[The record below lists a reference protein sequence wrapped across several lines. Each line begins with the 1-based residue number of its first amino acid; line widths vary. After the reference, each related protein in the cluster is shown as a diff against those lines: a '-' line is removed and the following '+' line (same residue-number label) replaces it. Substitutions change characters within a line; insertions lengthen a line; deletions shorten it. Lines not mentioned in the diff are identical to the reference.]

1 MSVPHNRNNSGM
13 VRFQKGVSGNPG
25 GRPKKNDDLV
35 QAARE
40 NTVAALDTLASIML
54 NKRAPS
60 AARVAAAREI
70 LDRGWGRPTQD
81 VRLEAELTAT
91 INTQAFIRPSTYAEW
106 LEVQLSP
113 AMARGNATV
122 EIAAEGCPAPLMLA
136 NAHPESVGD
145 SVG

>member
-1 MSVPHNRNNSGM
+1 MSK
-13 VRFQKGVSGNPG
+13 FAKGISGNPG

-35 QAARE
+35 QAARSQ
-40 NTVAALDTLASIML
+40 TLVALDTLATIMA
-54 NKRAPS
+54 NKRAPA

-106 LEVQLSP
+106 LEMRLCPTVAKKP
-113 AMARGNATV
+113 EVV
-122 EIAAEGCPAPLMLA
+122 EIAADNRPAPPMIA
-136 NAHPESVGD
+136 DDRSESVED
-145 SVG
+145 IVGE

>member
-1 MSVPHNRNNSGM
+1 MSK
-13 VRFQKGVSGNPG
+13 FAKGISGNPG

-35 QAARE
+35 QAARSQ
-40 NTVAALDTLASIML
+40 TLVALDTLATIMA
-54 NKRAPS
+54 NKRAPA

-106 LEVQLSP
+106 LEMRLCPTVAKKP
-113 AMARGNATV
+113 EVV
-122 EIAAEGCPAPLMLA
+122 EIAADNRPAPPMIA
-136 NAHPESVGD
+136 DDRSESVGD
-145 SVG
+145 IVGE

>member
-1 MSVPHNRNNSGM
+1 MSK
-13 VRFQKGVSGNPG
+13 FAKGISGNPG

-35 QAARE
+35 QAARSQ
-40 NTVAALDTLASIML
+40 TLVALDTLATIMA
-54 NKRAPS
+54 NKRAPA

-106 LEVQLSP
+106 LEMRLCPTVAKEP
-113 AMARGNATV
+113 EVV
-122 EIAAEGCPAPLMLA
+122 EIAADNRPAPPMIA
-136 NAHPESVGD
+136 D
-145 SVG
+145 DRR